1 MGYLAAF
8 RGIVLTMMR
17 YLIAAAVLLA
27 SAGPAGAQESSST
40 NDPGQIERRIRERAL
55 PRPPAG
61 VDITGPSEPAVPPAE
76 IPPLKLVLAGVAVTG
91 ASVFEPA
98 EFAPLYEEF
107 LAREISTAEIEV
119 ILERITAFYRDRG
132 YFLSRAVA
140 PAQDLVGGILRVRVI
155 EGYVDT
161 VVFEDARREQE
172 LRPYVRRITAERPLK
187 LATLERGVLLLNDV
201 PGVGAAAG
209 IRPKDEDAGAYELVI
224 DVDEQAAD
232 GSFFFNNWGTDAV
245 GPLQAW
251 LSGGLNSTLG
261 LGERLQAGIFTVPN
275 QPNELLYGEVGY
287 THPIGWD
294 GTYVSLTGSMT
305 RVNEG
310 DGSAIDS
317 TSGRVALRAW
327 HPLIRGQSQNLWL
340 SGGFEYYNLE
350 EDFDDERIAEDR
362 LRILRAGLNY
372 WLADAY
378 KGDNFLAVELS
389 QGLPVLGAS
398 RSGSDEL
405 TNPSGQSDF
414 TKATLE
420 ASREQGL
427 TEEIGIQVAFAGQ
440 KSLDRLLSSEQFGY
454 GGSRFGRAYDF
465 AEISGDDG
473 VAGGMELRYGRDVG
487 LSWLEGYQVFAASD
501 VGMVWNDVPGE
512 TIVRDSLASVG
523 VGLRL
528 TLPRS
533 ILATIE
539 VATGLDAF
547 DDTEGGGT
555 RVSFSLSS
563 DF

>member
-1 MGYLAAF
+1 
-8 RGIVLTMMR
+8 MMR
-17 YLIAAAVLLA
+17 YLIAAAILLA
-27 SAGPAGAQESSST
+27 WTGWAAAQETSST
-40 NDPGQIERRIRERAL
+40 NDPGQIERRIREREL
-55 PRPPAG
+55 PRPPA
-61 VDITGPSEPAVPPAE
+61 PAE
-76 IPPLKLVLAGVAVTG
+76 ISPPRQPAPVAEVPPLRFVLAGVAITG
-91 ASVFEPA
+91 ATAFDPA

-107 LAREISTAEIEV
+107 LAREISTEEIEA
-119 ILERITAFYRDRG
+119 ILARITTLYRDRG

-140 PAQDLVGGILRVRVI
+140 PAQDIAGGILRIRVI
-155 EGYVDT
+155 EGYVET
-161 VVFEDARREQE
+161 VLFEDARREQE

-201 PGVGAAAG
+201 PGVGASAS
-209 IRPKDEDAGAYELVI
+209 IRAKDEEAGAYELI
-224 DVDEQAAD
+224 IALDEQTAD

-245 GPLQAW
+245 GPLQTW
-251 LSGGLNSTLG
+251 LSGGVNSPLG
-261 LGERLQAGIFTVPN
+261 WGERLHAGFFTVPN

-294 GTYVSLTGSMT
+294 GTYLSLTGSVT

-310 DGSAIDS
+310 DGSSIDS

-340 SGGFEYYNLE
+340 SGGMEYYNLD
-350 EDFDDERIAEDR
+350 EDFEDETIARDK
-362 LRILRAGLNY
+362 LRVLRAGLNY
-372 WLADAY
+372 WLADGFR
-378 KGDNFLAVELS
+378 GDNFVAVEVS

-398 RSGSDEL
+398 RSGSDKL
-405 TNPSGQSDF
+405 TNPGGQSDF
-414 TKATLE
+414 TKATME

-427 TEEIGIQVAFAGQ
+427 TEEIGVQVAFAGQ

-473 VAGGMELRYGRDVG
+473 VAGGMELRYGRDVE
-487 LSWLEGYQVFAASD
+487 LSWLKGYQLFAASD
-501 VGMVWNDVPGE
+501 VGLVWNDVPGE

-528 TLPRS
+528 TLPRNL
-533 ILATIE
+533 LATVE
-539 VATGLDAF
+539 VATALDAF
-547 DDTEGGGT
+547 DDTDGGGS
-555 RVSFSLSS
+555 RVSFSVSS